1 WWEHGV
7 GGIIEPIDLP
17 HGVLL
22 RHGAGSL
29 RRDDRG
35 SVRHGIRD
43 RLGPRRTWI
52 AGSTLPD
59 GRALEMEAYDSAQ
72 ELSDIEFGGGDSKP
86 AWSVCESHCIRWK
99 TRRDSNLVSL
109 VFAAG
114 RPDCRLVRR
123 ASWPRF

>member
-1 WWEHGV
+1 MLRQRMRRSPRSWGICRGCPCEHGV
-7 GGIIEPIDLP
+7 SGIIEPIDLP
-17 HGVLL
+17 HGLLL

-59 GRALEMEAYDSAQ
+59 GRALEMETYDSAQ
-72 ELSDIEFGGGDSKP
+72 ELSDIEFGGGDSE
-86 AWSVCESHCIRWK
+86 AG
-99 TRRDSNLVSL
+99 LVSL
-109 VFAAG
+109 RV
-114 RPDCRLVRR
+114 PLYQMEN
-123 ASWPRF
+123 S